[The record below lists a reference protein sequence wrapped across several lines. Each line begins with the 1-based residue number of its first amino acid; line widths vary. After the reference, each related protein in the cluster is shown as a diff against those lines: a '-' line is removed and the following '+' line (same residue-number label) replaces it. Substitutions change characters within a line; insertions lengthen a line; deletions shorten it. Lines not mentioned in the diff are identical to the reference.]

1 MELKNKLEIVKNNIS
16 LAQKRA
22 GLYNDI
28 EIVAVTKT
36 HSFNIIKK
44 AYDVGFFSIGE
55 NKVQEALNKFESFKE
70 MPLIKKRFI
79 GHLQSNKLKKCLD
92 IFDTID
98 SVDSLK
104 LVKKISRA
112 GESLGKKIPILLEI
126 NTSKE
131 EQKYGFLPTKT
142 EALLPCFEEIG
153 VEIKGLMT
161 VGPLTQE
168 KKEIRSSFSRLRE
181 FKDKLNSEINHK
193 KMKTLSM
200 GMSNDYE
207 IAIEEGSTMIR
218 LGTYL
223 FGKRGLL

>member
-104 LVKKISRA
+104 LVKK
-112 GESLGKKIPILLEI
+112 
-126 NTSKE
+126 N
-131 EQKYGFLPTKT
+131 
-142 EALLPCFEEIG
+142 
-153 VEIKGLMT
+153 IKGWRIFR
-161 VGPLTQE
+161 
-168 KKEIRSSFSRLRE
+168 KKNSDFIR
-181 FKDKLNSEINHK
+181 N
-193 KMKTLSM
+193 
-200 GMSNDYE
+200 
-207 IAIEEGSTMIR
+207 
-218 LGTYL
+218 
-223 FGKRGLL
+223 

>member
-131 EQKYGFLPTKT
+131 
-142 EALLPCFEEIG
+142 
-153 VEIKGLMT
+153 
-161 VGPLTQE
+161 
-168 KKEIRSSFSRLRE
+168 
-181 FKDKLNSEINHK
+181 KLKHK
-193 KMKTLSM
+193 VT
-200 GMSNDYE
+200 
-207 IAIEEGSTMIR
+207 
-218 LGTYL
+218 
-223 FGKRGLL
+223 

>member
-131 EQKYGFLPTKT
+131 EQKYGFLPTKI

-223 FGKRGLL
+223 FGKRGIL